1 MPCNLAP
8 DFYERAS
15 YETSTRA
22 DDFLM
27 SLDNTKVL
35 GETGSVTS
43 SLGHVSLVKIT
54 RDMIAEYVSAAGD
67 PWMSE
72 RRNFEPGWYIVR
84 VREEKGG
91 VKVAGI
97 GYGGSCDE
105 HYGELCADTHSES
118 QARADF
124 AEAVET
130 YCQMV
135 EA

>member
-1 MPCNLAP
+1 MPSILAP
-8 DFYERAS
+8 DYYDRAA

-84 VREEKGG
+84 LRVRDG
-91 VKVAGI
+91 VLTISGI
-97 GYGGSCDE
+97 GYGEDCVFNEEG
-105 HYGELCADTHSES
+105 
-118 QARADF
+118 ARADF
-124 AEAVET
+124 AEAVTAHENWQAR
-130 YCQMV
+130 YLP
-135 EA
+135 